1 MNIPRELIYEDKLSL
16 DDFEIDTESSLDCAF
31 YDMLQKVENL
41 PQSIGE
47 DLEKTYLRNFN
58 DAYYIATSVLKEK
71 RPELKFDEYKRIACE
86 EVISPNA
93 SVFREYSIRGVCVL
107 SMVRA
112 LLGDIEQ
119 KEKSVQRFCDKLRSW
134 LNVKEDN
141 QWIVYSLSDDPFT
154 QREKPNLSP
163 REITPSLLVGVQWS
177 NIITLFNKQGEFQKA
192 QVDALVKTLGKTVN
206 EKIYI
211 IDAIGEYLDE
221 MEKNELPF

>member
-1 MNIPRELIYEDKLSL
+1 
-16 DDFEIDTESSLDCAF
+16 
-31 YDMLQKVENL
+31 
-41 PQSIGE
+41 
-47 DLEKTYLRNFN
+47 
-58 DAYYIATSVLKEK
+58 
-71 RPELKFDEYKRIACE
+71 
-86 EVISPNA
+86 
-93 SVFREYSIRGVCVL
+93 
-107 SMVRA
+107 MVRA

-154 QREKPNLSP
+154 KREKPDLSP
-163 REITPSLLVGVQWS
+163 REIKPSILVGVQWG

-192 QVDALVKTLGKTVN
+192 QVDTLVKTLGKTVN

-221 MEKNELPF
+221 MERNELPF